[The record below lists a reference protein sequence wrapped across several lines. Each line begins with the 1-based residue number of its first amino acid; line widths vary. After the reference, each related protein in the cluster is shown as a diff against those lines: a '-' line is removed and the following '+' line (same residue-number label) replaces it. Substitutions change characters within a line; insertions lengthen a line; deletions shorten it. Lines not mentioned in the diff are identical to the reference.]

1 MQGLQPLGVIARC
14 ITATLAAVMLAG
26 CWEKADDDISTH
38 GLTLATDP
46 ESASLAEGAVNA
58 YETFNTNEPL
68 TLQEAGR
75 DQVLAA
81 LQAGEVDAALI
92 LHPAEDLD
100 AELFH
105 TVVGREMLVLAVH
118 DSVTIDSLS
127 RGDARALFSGQQA
140 TWPEIDPPL
149 AVAIIATEPGSS
161 MRRAL
166 EDLILGEQMLASSAR
181 LATDSQEM
189 LDLVRTTPGAV
200 ALVERSAITTPI
212 ETLRYDGRR
221 PTPANA
227 RRGRYTL
234 TTTVEFVALEEPTGQ
249 VRAFL
254 DWLLSEDGQ
263 AVVKRTMLGA
273 RE

>member
-1 MQGLQPLGVIARC
+1 MHRLWFLGSIARC
-14 ITATLAAVMLAG
+14 LVATLVAATLAG
-26 CWEKADDDISTH
+26 CGRKASEETSAH
-38 GLTLATDP
+38 GLTLAIDP

-68 TLQEAGR
+68 SLQEAGR
-75 DQVLAA
+75 AQVLAA
-81 LQAGEVDAALI
+81 LQAGEVNAALI
-92 LHPAEDLD
+92 LHPTEDLD

-118 DSVTIDSLS
+118 DSITIDSLS

-140 TWPEIDPPL
+140 TWPEIAPPL
-149 AVAIIATEPGSS
+149 TVTIIATEPGSS

-166 EDLILGEQMLASSAR
+166 EDLILGEQKLASSAR
-181 LATDSQEM
+181 LATDSEEM
-189 LDLVRTTPGAV
+189 LDLVRITPGAV
-200 ALVERSAITTPI
+200 ALVERSDITTPI
-212 ETLRYDGRR
+212 ETLRYDGRQ